1 VVLEEIARR
10 DVDGDL
16 DVAPGVEPRSRLTDG
31 VGEHNERDVEASH
44 QRRRREPLEPDGP
57 WGITM
62 RRGLFRSVVITLFTR
77 PLCAMCAVV
86 THWLQQLRIVY
97 REIDI
102 TTVPEARRIV
112 RGLTRGELSVPVV
125 VLEDG
130 RVLVEPTHEALFQAL
145 RQHSR

>member
-1 VVLEEIARR
+1 MTQLRR
-10 DVDGDL
+10 
-16 DVAPGVEPRSRLTDG
+16 P
-31 VGEHNERDVEASH
+31 
-44 QRRRREPLEPDGP
+44 
-57 WGITM
+57 
-62 RRGLFRSVVITLFTR
+62 FRSVVITLFTR

-86 THWLQQLRIVY
+86 THWLQELRVAY

-102 TTVPEARRIV
+102 AAVPEARRIV